1 MMTME
6 GQLIINRPTIT
17 SITHSNH
24 STALHAIMEM
34 QNANPTILN
43 ISDLPTRKPAPS
55 ARPRS
60 CLTSLVPR
68 YAVDPFTSP
77 SHSDEDGQDDQ
88 EEGEDDGIVD
98 RIDAQEIY
106 GSLPPPPTIASRWH
120 GGKG

>member
-1 MMTME
+1 
-6 GQLIINRPTIT
+6 
-17 SITHSNH
+17 
-24 STALHAIMEM
+24 MEM

-77 SHSDEDGQDDQ
+77 SHSDEDGQDDDQ

-106 GSLPPPPTIASRWH
+106 GPPPIASRWQN
-120 GGKG
+120 GKS